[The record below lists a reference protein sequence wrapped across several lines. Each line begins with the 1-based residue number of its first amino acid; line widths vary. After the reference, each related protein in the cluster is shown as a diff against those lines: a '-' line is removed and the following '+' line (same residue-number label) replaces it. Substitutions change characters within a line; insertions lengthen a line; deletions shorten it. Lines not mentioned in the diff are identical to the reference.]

1 MARDRNNRTGRPTE
15 VRARRAHRA
24 VLSVEHVAWSP
35 LLRSVPPTLAAAV
48 LGNVFVGKDSLRWL
62 EDLDKPRMQLPLPG
76 FLAVGALYYA
86 AIGTVLHRSAVRS
99 DHRAYRL
106 ATIVLAANE
115 TWNVILFG
123 RRSTRGAFLGV
134 LAFTVPLSLLQLSV
148 SEDRLSTIALTPYT
162 AWVIGYDIPWT
173 YLLWRRNP

>member
-1 MARDRNNRTGRPTE
+1 MAPDRNDPSRGLGGFLR
-15 VRARRAHRA
+15 RRAHDSQR
-24 VLSVEHVAWSP
+24 SITSSP
-35 LLRSVPPTLAAAV
+35 LLKSVPPTVAAAV
-48 LGNVFVGKDSLRWL
+48 LGNAFVGKDALRWL
-62 EDLDKPRMQLPLPG
+62 DGLQKPRMHLPLPG
-76 FLAVGALYYA
+76 FLTVGALYYV

-99 DHRAYRL
+99 DDRAYRL
-106 ATIVLAANE
+106 AATVLVANE

-134 LAFTVPLSLLQLSV
+134 IGFTVPLALLQVSV
-148 SEDRLSTIALTPYT
+148 REDRLSTIALTPYT